1 MIEYSS
7 TRLKARADSDEP
19 APLPR
24 LVTLKDNNGYGF
36 FLQDKDGDHFLTDVE
51 EGEAAQL
58 AGIRDNDRIVQ
69 VNNKSVEGAKHS
81 VVVDL
86 IRLHTDKVT
95 FLVCDKEC
103 DDYYKGMF
111 HDVSEN
117 KHTLLMSSF
126 RMKILCL
133 WKA

>member
-1 MIEYSS
+1 
-7 TRLKARADSDEP
+7 
-19 APLPR
+19 
-24 LVTLKDNNGYGF
+24 LKDNNGYGF
-36 FLQDKDGDHFLTDVE
+36 FLQDKDGEHYLTDVE

-58 AGIRDNDRIVQ
+58 AGVRDNDRIVE

-81 VVVDL
+81 TVVDL

-111 HDVSEN
+111 HDFWKLNTIFYCRASERG
-117 KHTLLMSSF
+117 H
-126 RMKILCL
+126 RMNILRL
-133 WKA
+133 